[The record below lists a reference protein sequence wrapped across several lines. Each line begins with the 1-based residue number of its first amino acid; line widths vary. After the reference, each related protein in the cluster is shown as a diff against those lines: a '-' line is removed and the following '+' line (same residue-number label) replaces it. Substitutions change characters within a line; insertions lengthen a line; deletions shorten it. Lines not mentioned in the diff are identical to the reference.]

1 MDRSDIRIDITL
13 RLDTARMQT
22 ETQQIL
28 HALSILDGIGAI
40 RLADASGRLL
50 RISFDPYR
58 LSARDILKW
67 FAQQTIKANLLPAAG
82 TGLSAVDATNPA
94 PSPAQPG

>member
-13 RLDTARMQT
+13 RLDSVRAPA

-28 HALSILDGIGAI
+28 HTLSTLDGIGAM

-82 TGLSAVDATNPA
+82 AAISASVEA
-94 PSPAQPG
+94 PGSAPPLTQ

>member
-13 RLDTARMQT
+13 RLDSARSPA
-22 ETQQIL
+22 EIQQIL
-28 HALSILDGIGAI
+28 LTLSTLDGIGAM
-40 RLADASGRLL
+40 RLGDASGKLL

-82 TGLSAVDATNPA
+82 AAIPVVAEPSKPA
-94 PSPAQPG
+94 PPLPQ